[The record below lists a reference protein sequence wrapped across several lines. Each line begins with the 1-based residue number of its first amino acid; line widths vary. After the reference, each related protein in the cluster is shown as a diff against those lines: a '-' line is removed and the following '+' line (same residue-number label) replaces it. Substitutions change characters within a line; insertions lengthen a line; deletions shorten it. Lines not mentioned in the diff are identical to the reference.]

1 MLCMGHMQTF
11 NVYKL
16 TVMTRKVVIRTFLF
30 TKTNEKDANI
40 SLLG

>member
-1 MLCMGHMQTF
+1 MHGTHETF
-11 NVYKL
+11 SVYKL